1 MVRVG
6 RRPCPNFPRHCF
18 YILTNPQIFKEW
30 LQMRRPRLTRTTRFM
45 KILMPDNQ
53 PSTLNQLR
61 SKITSLMSLTL
72 SQNVRPVQVQGQG
85 QTRTRSPSNYLD
97 PKAVLNSLQY
107 TLETE
112 NEIKPRTRSSQN
124 QKVGQIKVQIN
135 LESLFRNCL

>member
-85 QTRTRSPSNYLD
+85 QTRTRSPSNYLWPQSGTQLTPIHAWNWEWD
-97 PKAVLNSLQY
+97 Q
-107 TLETE
+107 TE
-112 NEIKPRTRSSQN
+112 NEIKTKPKSRANKSPN
-124 QKVGQIKVQIN
+124 
-135 LESLFRNCL
+135 

>member
-18 YILTNPQIFKEW
+18 YILTNPQILKEW
-30 LQMRRPRLTRTTRFM
+30 PQMRRPRLTRTTRFM

-112 NEIKPRTRSSQN
+112 NEIKQRTRSNRERDQD
-124 QKVGQIKVQIN
+124 KTKK
-135 LESLFRNCL
+135 